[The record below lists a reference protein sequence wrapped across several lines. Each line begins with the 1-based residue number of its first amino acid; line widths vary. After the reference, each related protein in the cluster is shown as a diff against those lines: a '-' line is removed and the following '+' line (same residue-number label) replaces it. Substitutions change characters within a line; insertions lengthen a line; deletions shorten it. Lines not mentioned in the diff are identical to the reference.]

1 MDGRFATVRSISDR
15 RLGFVVVQSPTQTGA
30 PGEKIRFKAKVQRGS
45 PSLAWTSTGLLKNG
59 PIPTPPSHPIRII
72 SLPMPTLVKIE
83 PTGQHQVGLLG
94 EAISVGVGENEFALV
109 VEEDFK

>member
-59 PIPTPPSHPIRII
+59 PIPTTPSH
-72 SLPMPTLVKIE
+72 LVGIFSFAVPALVEIE

-94 EAISVGVGENEFALV
+94 EAVSIGVGEDKFALV
-109 VEEDFK
+109 VEEDFQ